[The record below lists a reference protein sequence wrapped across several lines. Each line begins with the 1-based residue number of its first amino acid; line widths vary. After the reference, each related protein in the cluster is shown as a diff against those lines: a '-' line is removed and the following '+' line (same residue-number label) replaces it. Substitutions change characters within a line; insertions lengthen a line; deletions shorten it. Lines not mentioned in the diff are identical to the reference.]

1 LDLHRRLLRRP
12 RRTSALRC
20 LQVRR
25 VGTAG
30 THWKFISEGTTTL
43 SGLYYK
49 SMKILMCDPC
59 IINVS
64 RSINY
69 KDIMIINDTFG
80 VVIMMLQLGAL
91 LTYDSRSIIYDRC
104 MNTGHSMM
112 TLSIMGLYDT
122 WTYFRTWM
130 YFECTL
136 TSIISGH
143 NYFVK
148 THCGDHFTI
157 FSCWGWVQV
166 ILS

>member
-1 LDLHRRLLRRP
+1 
-12 RRTSALRC
+12 
-20 LQVRR
+20 
-25 VGTAG
+25 
-30 THWKFISEGTTTL
+30 
-43 SGLYYK
+43 
-49 SMKILMCDPC
+49 MKILMCDPC

-122 WTYFRTWM
+122 
-130 YFECTL
+130 
-136 TSIISGH
+136 
-143 NYFVK
+143 
-148 THCGDHFTI
+148 
-157 FSCWGWVQV
+157 
-166 ILS
+166 